1 MTLKCLYLQT
11 GAYNALDDRLETGLM
26 LDYSTD
32 PLSGVG
38 RIISGLLTS
47 QQATPNMT
55 VQVSPG
61 RAICPT
67 PASDG
72 GAYAI
77 MSDATVNVTV
87 SPVSTLPRV
96 DLILMAV
103 DDADYSGSLYGA
115 KIYALAGTPAAS
127 PVAPAQPAGTLL
139 LATLNLLAN
148 ATSVV
153 QSAIVRNLWTVA
165 EAEYYASTVQT
176 LVQGG
181 DRPLMFPVVGSAT
194 PLVTKGIAT
203 GGSTADARFTI
214 NRDGVWA
221 IDAGYRMNGIQDG
234 KSAGIWLGLDGTAA
248 FRFCGSFSTNA
259 ILANANTGTPETGG
273 PNGPTMEW
281 SISCIRRFGTGTSFN
296 VYGWH
301 NANSARNSEPLGQT
315 NHIRLCW
322 LRP

>member
-1 MTLKCLYLQT
+1 LQS

-38 RIISGLLTS
+38 RIVSGMMVS

-77 MSDATVNVTV
+77 MSDAVANITIN
-87 SPVSTLPRV
+87 PVSTLPRT

-103 DDADYSGSLYGA
+103 DDADYSGSIYGA

-153 QSAIVRNLWTVA
+153 QSAIARNLWTSH
-165 EAEYYASTVQT
+165 EAEYYNGSVQT
-176 LVQGG
+176 LTPGG
-181 DRPLMFPVVGSAT
+181 DRPLSFPTAMAT
-194 PLVTKGIAT
+194 TPDVTKGIAT
-203 GGSTADARFTI
+203 GGSTADAKFTL
-214 NRDGVWA
+214 NRDGIWA
-221 IDAGYRMNGIQDG
+221 IDAGFRLNGMQDG
-234 KSAGIWLGLDGTAA
+234 YSSGIWLGLDNSAA
-248 FRFCGSFSTNA
+248 FRLAGSFTTNA
-259 ILANANTGTPETGG
+259 VLANQTSTSGG
-273 PNGPTMEW
+273 PTGPTLEW
-281 SISCIRRFGTGTSFN
+281 SIACVRRFGIGTALN
-296 VYGWH
+296 IYGWH
-301 NANSARNSEPLGQT
+301 NSQGNKNSEPLGQT
-315 NHIRLCW
+315 IHFRATW
-322 LRP
+322 LRF